1 MNVSNNALNVLTA
14 KTYKGI
20 GKAWVVKNMRGNES
34 VETLVVLLSA
44 IAKEPVSINDFVHR
58 KQQIQKQLEG
68 CAQSV
73 DGVVAIGDENFPQ
86 YRGVVKSSE
95 QPIALFYRG
104 NIRLIEKTNNTIA
117 VIGLLN
123 PDEDT
128 IEFEKKV
135 VSTLV
140 DQGVTIVSGLAL
152 GCDAV
157 AHRQALHAGGHT
169 VAILP
174 SPITDILPQANR
186 DLAAQIVQN
195 NGLLIS
201 EYLDK
206 AYSKMELSG
215 RYIERDRLQ
224 ALFSNGVVLTA
235 SYAENDVG
243 HDSGSR
249 HAMAYALNYGI
260 PRAVMYDAQRQQQNP
275 TYDLNR
281 QLIQADKNII
291 VIHSHN
297 MAETITQIAA
307 TQIAATA
314 PLDSWVQRGLF

>member
-1 MNVSNNALNVLTA
+1 MNVSHNALHVLTA

-20 GKAWVVKNMRGNES
+20 GKAWVVKNMHGDAS
-34 VETLVVLLSA
+34 VETLVGLLSA

-260 PRAVMYDAQRQQQNP
+260 PRAVMYDAQRHQQNP

-281 QLIQADKNII
+281 QLIQADKNITI
-291 VIHSHN
+291 INSRN

>member
-1 MNVSNNALNVLTA
+1 MNVSHNALNVLTA

-20 GKAWVVKNMRGNES
+20 GKAWVVKNMHGDAS
-34 VETLVVLLSA
+34 VETLVGLLSA

-58 KQQIQKQLEG
+58 KHQIQKQLEG

-157 AHRQALHAGGHT
+157 AHRQALHASGHT

-260 PRAVMYDAQRQQQNP
+260 PRAVMYDAQRHQQNP

-281 QLIQADKNII
+281 QLIQADKNITI
-291 VIHSHN
+291 INSRN

>member
-1 MNVSNNALNVLTA
+1 MNVSHNALNVLTA

-20 GKAWVVKNMRGNES
+20 GKAWVVKNMHGDAS
-34 VETLVVLLSA
+34 VETLVGLLSA

-260 PRAVMYDAQRQQQNP
+260 PRAVMYDTQRHQQNP

-281 QLIQADKNII
+281 QLIQADKNITI
-291 VIHSHN
+291 INSRN

>member
-157 AHRQALHAGGHT
+157 AHRQALHASGHT

-260 PRAVMYDAQRQQQNP
+260 PRAVMYDAQRHQQNP

-281 QLIQADKNII
+281 QLIQADKNITI
-291 VIHSHN
+291 INSRN

>member
-1 MNVSNNALNVLTA
+1 MNVSNNALHVLTA

-58 KQQIQKQLEG
+58 KHQIQKQLEG
-68 CAQSV
+68 YAQSV
-73 DGVVAIGDENFPQ
+73 DGVVAIGDALFPA

-104 NIRLIEKTNNTIA
+104 NIGLIAKTNNTIA

-135 VSTLV
+135 VSRLV

-174 SPITDILPQANR
+174 SPITDILPHANR

-224 ALFSNGVVLTA
+224 ALFSNAVVLTA

-243 HDSGSR
+243 NDSGSR

-260 PRAVMYDAQRQQQNP
+260 PRAVMYDAQRHQQNP

-281 QLIQADKNII
+281 QLIQADKNITI
-291 VIHSHN
+291 IHSHN
-297 MAETITQIAA
+297 MVATITQIAA
-307 TQIAATA
+307 TQVATTA
-314 PLDSWVQRGLF
+314 PLDSWEQRGLF

>member
-1 MNVSNNALNVLTA
+1 
-14 KTYKGI
+14 
-20 GKAWVVKNMRGNES
+20 
-34 VETLVVLLSA
+34 
-44 IAKEPVSINDFVHR
+44 
-58 KQQIQKQLEG
+58 
-68 CAQSV
+68 
-73 DGVVAIGDENFPQ
+73 
-86 YRGVVKSSE
+86 
-95 QPIALFYRG
+95 
-104 NIRLIEKTNNTIA
+104 
-117 VIGLLN
+117 
-123 PDEDT
+123 
-128 IEFEKKV
+128 
-135 VSTLV
+135 
-140 DQGVTIVSGLAL
+140 
-152 GCDAV
+152 
-157 AHRQALHAGGHT
+157 

-260 PRAVMYDAQRQQQNP
+260 PRAVMYDAQRHQQNP

-281 QLIQADKNII
+281 QLIQADKNITI
-291 VIHSHN
+291 INSRN

>member
-1 MNVSNNALNVLTA
+1 MNVSHNALHVLTA

-44 IAKEPVSINDFVHR
+44 IAKEPVSINDFMHR
-58 KQQIQKQLEG
+58 KHQIQKQLEG
-68 CAQSV
+68 CADCV
-73 DGVVAIGDENFPQ
+73 DGVVAIGDALFPA

-104 NIRLIEKTNNTIA
+104 NIGLIEKTNNTIA

-135 VSTLV
+135 VSRLV

-215 RYIERDRLQ
+215 RYIEISILP
-224 ALFSNGVVLTA
+224 F
-235 SYAENDVG
+235 
-243 HDSGSR
+243 
-249 HAMAYALNYGI
+249 
-260 PRAVMYDAQRQQQNP
+260 QNFERSP
-275 TYDLNR
+275 W
-281 QLIQADKNII
+281 K
-291 VIHSHN
+291 S
-297 MAETITQIAA
+297 
-307 TQIAATA
+307 
-314 PLDSWVQRGLF
+314 SS

>member
-58 KQQIQKQLEG
+58 KQQIQKQLEV

-260 PRAVMYDAQRQQQNP
+260 PRAVMYDAQRHQQNP

-281 QLIQADKNII
+281 QLIQADKNITI
-291 VIHSHN
+291 INSRN

>member
-1 MNVSNNALNVLTA
+1 MNVSNNALHVLTA

-58 KQQIQKQLEG
+58 KHQIQKQLEG
-68 CAQSV
+68 YAQSV
-73 DGVVAIGDENFPQ
+73 DGVVAIGDALFPA

-104 NIRLIEKTNNTIA
+104 NIGLIAKTNNTIA

-174 SPITDILPQANR
+174 SPITDILPHANR
-186 DLAAQIVQN
+186 DLAAQIVQH

-224 ALFSNGVVLTA
+224 ALFSNAVVLTA

-260 PRAVMYDAQRQQQNP
+260 PRAVMYDAQRHQQNP

-281 QLIQADKNII
+281 QLIQADKNITI
-291 VIHSHN
+291 IHSHN
-297 MAETITQIAA
+297 MVATITQIAA
-307 TQIAATA
+307 TQVATTA
-314 PLDSWVQRGLF
+314 PLDSWEQRGLF

>member
-1 MNVSNNALNVLTA
+1 MNVSHNALNVLTA

-20 GKAWVVKNMRGNES
+20 GKAWVVKNMHGDAS
-34 VETLVVLLSA
+34 VETLVGLLSA

-58 KQQIQKQLEG
+58 KHQIQKQLEG

-260 PRAVMYDAQRQQQNP
+260 PRAVMYDAQRHQQNP

-281 QLIQADKNII
+281 QLIQADKNITI
-291 VIHSHN
+291 INSRN

>member
-1 MNVSNNALNVLTA
+1 MNVSHNALNVLTA

-20 GKAWVVKNMRGNES
+20 GKAWVVKNMHGDES
-34 VETLVVLLSA
+34 VETLVGLLSA
-44 IAKEPVSINDFVHR
+44 IAKEPVSVNDFVHR
-58 KQQIQKQLEG
+58 KQQIQKHLEG

-157 AHRQALHAGGHT
+157 AHRQALHASGHT

-186 DLAAQIVQN
+186 DLAAQIVQK

-260 PRAVMYDAQRQQQNP
+260 PRAVMYDAQRHQQNP

-291 VIHSHN
+291 VIHSRN

>member
-1 MNVSNNALNVLTA
+1 MNVSNNALHVLTA

-58 KQQIQKQLEG
+58 KHQIQKQLEG

-73 DGVVAIGDENFPQ
+73 DGVVAIGDALFPA

-104 NIRLIEKTNNTIA
+104 NIGLIEKANNTIA

-135 VSTLV
+135 VSRLV

-174 SPITDILPQANR
+174 SPITDILPHANR
-186 DLAAQIVQN
+186 ELAAQIVQH

-224 ALFSNGVVLTA
+224 ALFSNAVVLTA

-243 HDSGSR
+243 NDSGSR

-260 PRAVMYDAQRQQQNP
+260 PRAVMYDAQRHQQNP

-281 QLIQADKNII
+281 QLIQADKNITI
-291 VIHSHN
+291 IHSHN
-297 MAETITQIAA
+297 MVATITQIAA
-307 TQIAATA
+307 TQVATTA
-314 PLDSWVQRGLF
+314 PLDSWEQRGLF

>member
-1 MNVSNNALNVLTA
+1 MNVSHNALHVLTA

-20 GKAWVVKNMRGNES
+20 GKAWVVKNMHGDAS
-34 VETLVVLLSA
+34 VETLVGLLSA

-104 NIRLIEKTNNTIA
+104 NIGLIEKTNNTIA

-123 PDEDT
+123 PDEET

-260 PRAVMYDAQRQQQNP
+260 PRAVMYDAQRHQQNP

-281 QLIQADKNII
+281 QLIQADKNITI
-291 VIHSHN
+291 INSRN

>member
-1 MNVSNNALNVLTA
+1 MNVSHNALHVLTA

-44 IAKEPVSINDFVHR
+44 IAKEPVSINDFMHR
-58 KQQIQKQLEG
+58 KHQIQKQLEG

-73 DGVVAIGDENFPQ
+73 DGVVAIGDALFPA

-104 NIRLIEKTNNTIA
+104 NIGLIEKTNNTIA

-224 ALFSNGVVLTA
+224 ALFSNAVVLTA

-243 HDSGSR
+243 NDSGSR

-260 PRAVMYDAQRQQQNP
+260 PRAVMYDAQRYQQNP

-281 QLIQADKNII
+281 QLIQADKNITI
-291 VIHSHN
+291 INSHN
-297 MAETITQIAA
+297 MVATITQIAA
-307 TQIAATA
+307 TQVAATA
-314 PLDSWVQRGLF
+314 PLDSWEQRGLF

>member
-174 SPITDILPQANR
+174 SPITDILPHANR

-224 ALFSNGVVLTA
+224 ALFSNAVVLTA

-243 HDSGSR
+243 NDSGSR

-260 PRAVMYDAQRQQQNP
+260 PRAVMYDAQRHQKNP

-281 QLIQADKNII
+281 QLIQADKNITI
-291 VIHSHN
+291 INSHN
-297 MAETITQIAA
+297 MVATITQIAA
-307 TQIAATA
+307 TQVATTA
-314 PLDSWVQRGLF
+314 PLDSWEQRGLF

>member
-1 MNVSNNALNVLTA
+1 MNVSHNALNVLTA

-20 GKAWVVKNMRGNES
+20 GKAWVVKNMHGDAS
-34 VETLVVLLSA
+34 VETLVGLLSA

-58 KQQIQKQLEG
+58 KHQIQKQLEG

-123 PDEDT
+123 PDEET

-157 AHRQALHAGGHT
+157 AHRQALHASGHT

-260 PRAVMYDAQRQQQNP
+260 PRAVMYDAQRHQQNP

-281 QLIQADKNII
+281 QLIQADKNITI
-291 VIHSHN
+291 INSRN

>member
-68 CAQSV
+68 YAQSV

>member
-1 MNVSNNALNVLTA
+1 MNVSHNALNVLTA

-20 GKAWVVKNMRGNES
+20 GKAWVVKNMHGDAS
-34 VETLVVLLSA
+34 VETLVGLLSA

-58 KQQIQKQLEG
+58 KHQIQKQLEG

-157 AHRQALHAGGHT
+157 AHRQALHASGHT

-260 PRAVMYDAQRQQQNP
+260 PRAVMYDPQRHQQNP

-291 VIHSHN
+291 VIHSRN

>member
-34 VETLVVLLSA
+34 VETLVVLLIA

-260 PRAVMYDAQRQQQNP
+260 PRAVMYDAQRHQQNP

-281 QLIQADKNII
+281 QLIQADKNITI
-291 VIHSHN
+291 INSRN

>member
-260 PRAVMYDAQRQQQNP
+260 PRAVMYDAQRHQQNP

-281 QLIQADKNII
+281 QLIQADKNITI
-291 VIHSHN
+291 INSRN